1 MQPRNAIRY
10 LMDLL
15 YHDFLLFASG
25 SYTEICTV
33 FLLCFVHFDGLKLF
47 IAKLQCE
54 NQLRFASR
62 SKI

>member
-1 MQPRNAIRY
+1 
-10 LMDLL
+10 MDLL